1 MWITPV
7 SIFLDRFYLLWLL
20 LVTIAFTWNCWL
32 IPLRI
37 IFPYQTPNNTHYWLI
52 TDIICDT
59 IYLFDL
65 LLIQPRLQFIR
76 RGDIIV
82 SRVWEKHKL
91 TKEYQIELQK
101 NKLTALCYLMS
112 D

>member
-20 LVTIAFTWNCWL
+20 LVTIAFNWNCWL

-37 IFPYQTPNNTHYWLI
+37 IFPYQTPNNARYWLI
-52 TDIICDT
+52 TDIICDA